1 MGYYQNACKPEGL
14 DGKMMLNRMN
24 NSHAAMAEWGFN
36 HITIQED
43 DLSLDI
49 GCGGGANVRT
59 LLEKSIH
66 GKVKGIDYSEVSVEE
81 STKMNADAIKD
92 GRCQIIQ
99 GDVMALPFSD
109 ASFDVITAFETVYF
123 WPDISKAFEQV
134 FRVLKDGGIF
144 LICNESNGEDPEGEK
159 WLDEIEGMTIYN
171 SDQLRLLLQQA
182 GFSNINIDKK
192 ENGWICAAAEKI

>member
-66 GKVKGIDYSEVSVEE
+66 GKGKGIDYSEVSVEE

-182 GFSNINIDKK
+182 GFSNIKIDKK